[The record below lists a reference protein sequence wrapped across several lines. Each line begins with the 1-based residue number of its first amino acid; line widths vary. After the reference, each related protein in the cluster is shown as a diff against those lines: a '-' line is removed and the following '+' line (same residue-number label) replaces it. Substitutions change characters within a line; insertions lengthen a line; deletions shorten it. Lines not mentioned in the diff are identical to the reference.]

1 MCPRMF
7 NTLRA
12 YKDIQAKPV
21 RRLLTALLPVVML
34 TDLLLPVTAS
44 AAQEEQKVVR
54 VGWFDST
61 FCYYDQFGRRCG
73 VDYEYHQRISAYTG
87 WTYEYVT
94 DSWPNLLQM
103 LKRGEIDLLSDVSYK
118 PEREEYMY
126 FSDLPMGSEA
136 YYIYVDVG
144 NREITADNLASFNG
158 KRIGVNKDSIQESFL
173 TEWAEKNGIDMTIIP
188 LTDTEDEAM
197 EKIRR
202 HELDGCASI
211 YSFDFKRDVIPV
223 CRIGGSD
230 YYYAV
235 RKGRQDLLDELNM
248 AMAEIHDEDP
258 DFNEKISQ
266 NRLYYK
272 KSIALLRPSQEDWL
286 EQHGEIR
293 IGYRENYLP
302 FCSTDAQTGELTG
315 ALKDYLSHAVN
326 NLNSTNL
333 QFKTIPF
340 ATTEAALEALDAGEI
355 DCVFPV
361 NLSTYDADQRG
372 LRTTDAAIETEMNAI
387 MNASTHQA
395 LSTDSKVTIAVN
407 ADMINIDTFIM
418 ECYPEAERKSY
429 PGIEACFNAVTSGEA
444 DCMLVSSYW
453 IPSEEDTLKHN
464 KLFTVP
470 TGESLK
476 LSFAVKKSDLELY
489 AVMNKTVLATK
500 SSVMDAALAS
510 YMYKEYKVSFMQFLK
525 ENWLIVLAVLTVLF
539 TIILFLL
546 IQKLKAE
553 RLANKQR
560 HLLEEA
566 AQIEEL
572 QKTVSSLLD
581 NTPGI
586 YFTKDAKTGEYLA
599 CNQAFADYAH
609 KKDPSE
615 VIGLTAADIIGEEKA
630 KRFTADDK
638 TALSMDE
645 PLIFYDTLTDAQG
658 NLRKAR
664 VTKLKYTD
672 ANGRLCVMGFF
683 QDVSDSLR
691 ISREKAATKESYEKA
706 KSNGIIFT
714 HTLSHP

>member
-1 MCPRMF
+1 
-7 NTLRA
+7 
-12 YKDIQAKPV
+12 
-21 RRLLTALLPVVML
+21 
-34 TDLLLPVTAS
+34 
-44 AAQEEQKVVR
+44 
-54 VGWFDST
+54 
-61 FCYYDQFGRRCG
+61 
-73 VDYEYHQRISAYTG
+73 
-87 WTYEYVT
+87 
-94 DSWPNLLQM
+94 
-103 LKRGEIDLLSDVSYK
+103 
-118 PEREEYMY
+118 
-126 FSDLPMGSEA
+126 MGSEA

-407 ADMINIDTFIM
+407 ADMII
-418 ECYPEAERKSY
+418 
-429 PGIEACFNAVTSGEA
+429 TSA
-444 DCMLVSSYW
+444 
-453 IPSEEDTLKHN
+453 
-464 KLFTVP
+464 
-470 TGESLK
+470 
-476 LSFAVKKSDLELY
+476 
-489 AVMNKTVLATK
+489 
-500 SSVMDAALAS
+500 
-510 YMYKEYKVSFMQFLK
+510 
-525 ENWLIVLAVLTVLF
+525 
-539 TIILFLL
+539 II
-546 IQKLKAE
+546 
-553 RLANKQR
+553 
-560 HLLEEA
+560 
-566 AQIEEL
+566 
-572 QKTVSSLLD
+572 
-581 NTPGI
+581 
-586 YFTKDAKTGEYLA
+586 
-599 CNQAFADYAH
+599 
-609 KKDPSE
+609 
-615 VIGLTAADIIGEEKA
+615 
-630 KRFTADDK
+630 
-638 TALSMDE
+638 
-645 PLIFYDTLTDAQG
+645 
-658 NLRKAR
+658 
-664 VTKLKYTD
+664 
-672 ANGRLCVMGFF
+672 
-683 QDVSDSLR
+683 
-691 ISREKAATKESYEKA
+691 
-706 KSNGIIFT
+706 
-714 HTLSHP
+714 